1 MLAAHKRV
9 NISRLLT
16 AKISITR
23 QVTFVFAVRNPLKF
37 SPLLNHSIARY
48 FLIVSDFSQQG
59 GLSMRF
65 LHIAD
70 LHLGKQMNDLSL
82 LPDQQY
88 ILDQIVSIAQNE
100 QADAVLIAGDVYQR
114 SSPQAEAMAL
124 FDSFV
129 SRLVSLGKQ
138 VFVISGNHDSALR
151 VSYLASLIKSSGV
164 YVTEAFDGT
173 LQSVSLQDRDGEIV
187 VWMLPFLRP
196 SQVKRKLPE
205 EKITT
210 YQDAVE
216 AVLRQTPVD
225 PKKRNILLC
234 HQFIT
239 GCETS
244 DSEERA
250 VGGLDNIDASV
261 FDAFDY
267 VALGHI
273 HKPQRVL
280 RDTLRY
286 AGSPLK
292 YSFSEANHNKS
303 VAIVDVMEK
312 GDITVRTEPLYPLH
326 DVRMI
331 EGMLDDLMNMPYSE
345 DYLWVTVHDELP
357 PPDARV
363 TLSVNFPNMMK
374 YSIVNSRTKQDI
386 DVLATQN
393 MENKSITELFSDF
406 YRLQNNDQAPSEA
419 HQKVLDKVL
428 KELEERA

>member
-1 MLAAHKRV
+1 
-9 NISRLLT
+9 
-16 AKISITR
+16 
-23 QVTFVFAVRNPLKF
+23 
-37 SPLLNHSIARY
+37 
-48 FLIVSDFSQQG
+48 
-59 GLSMRF
+59 MRF

-70 LHLGKQMNDLSL
+70 LHLGRQMNDLSL
-82 LPDQQY
+82 LPDQEY
-88 ILDQIVSIAQNE
+88 ILQQIVSIADGE
-100 QADAVLIAGDVYQR
+100 RADAVLIAGDVYQR

-129 SRLVSLGKQ
+129 SRLVNLGKQ
-138 VFVISGNHDSALR
+138 VFIISGNHDSALR
-151 VSYLASLIKSSGV
+151 ISYFSSLIKSSGV

-173 LQSVSLQDRDGEIV
+173 LQSVALRDRDGEIV

-196 SQVKRKLPE
+196 SQVKRMLPE
-205 EKITT
+205 EKIAT

-225 PKKRNILLC
+225 PKVRNILLC

-273 HKPQRVL
+273 HKPQRVH

-292 YSFSEANHNKS
+292 YSFSEANHHKS
-303 VAIVDVMEK
+303 VTIVDVPEE
-312 GDITVRTEPLYPLH
+312 GDVVVRAVPVYPLH
-326 DVRMI
+326 DVRLI
-331 EGMLDDLMNMPYSE
+331 EGKLDELMELPYSE
-345 DYLWVTVHDELP
+345 DYLWVTVRDELP

-363 TLSVNFPNMMK
+363 TLGVNFPNMMK
-374 YSIVNSRTKQDI
+374 FSIVNSRTKTDV
-386 DVLATQN
+386 DVLATQS
-393 MENKSITELFSDF
+393 MENKTIPELFSDF

-419 HQKVLDKVL
+419 HQKVLQKVL

>member
-1 MLAAHKRV
+1 MNGQERKV
-9 NISRLLT
+9 NSL
-16 AKISITR
+16 
-23 QVTFVFAVRNPLKF
+23 
-37 SPLLNHSIARY
+37 
-48 FLIVSDFSQQG
+48 
-59 GLSMRF
+59 RF
-65 LHIAD
+65 LHLAD
-70 LHLGKQMNDLSL
+70 LHLGKQMNDWFL
-82 LPDQQY
+82 LADQEAVLQ
-88 ILDQIVSIAQNE
+88 QIASIADSE

-129 SRLVSLGKQ
+129 SRLVGMGKK
-138 VFVISGNHDSALR
+138 VFIISGNHDSALR
-151 VSYLASLIKSSGV
+151 ISYFSALIRSSGV
-164 YVTEAFDGT
+164 YVTEAFEGKM
-173 LQSVSLQDRDGEIV
+173 QSVTLKDRDGEIV
-187 VWMLPFLRP
+187 IWMLPFLRP
-196 SQVKRKLPE
+196 SQVKRWLPE

-216 AVLRQTPVD
+216 AILRQTPVD

-250 VGGLDNIDASV
+250 VGGLDNIEASV

-273 HKPQRVL
+273 HKPQKVG

-292 YSFSEANHNKS
+292 YSFSEANHKKS
-303 VAIVDVMEK
+303 VAIVDVHEK
-312 GDITVRTEPLYPLH
+312 GDIEVHTVSLYPLH
-326 DVRMI
+326 DVRLV
-331 EGMLDDLMNMPYSE
+331 EGKLDDLMQMDYYE
-345 DYLWVTVHDELP
+345 DYVWATIHDELP

-374 YSIVNSRTKQDI
+374 FSIVNSKTKYDV
-386 DVLATQN
+386 DVLATQS
-393 MENKSITELFSDF
+393 MENKTVTELFSDF
-406 YRLQNNDQAPSEA
+406 YRLQNNDQAPGEA
-419 HQKVLDKVL
+419 HMKVLDKVL
-428 KELEERA
+428 RELEETP

>member
-1 MLAAHKRV
+1 
-9 NISRLLT
+9 
-16 AKISITR
+16 
-23 QVTFVFAVRNPLKF
+23 
-37 SPLLNHSIARY
+37 
-48 FLIVSDFSQQG
+48 
-59 GLSMRF
+59 MRF

-82 LPDQQY
+82 LPDQEY
-88 ILDQIVSIAQNE
+88 ILEQIVSIAQGE

-129 SRLVSLGKQ
+129 SRLAGLGKK
-138 VFVISGNHDSALR
+138 VFIISGNHDSALR
-151 VSYLASLIKSSGV
+151 ISYFSSLVKSSGV
-164 YVTEAFDGT
+164 YISEAFDGA
-173 LQSVSLQDRDGEIV
+173 LQSVTLSDGDGEIV

-196 SQVKRKLPE
+196 FQVKRKLPE
-205 EKITT
+205 ERIVT
-210 YQDAVE
+210 YQDAVG
-216 AVLRQTPVD
+216 AVLRQAPIDT
-225 PKKRNILLC
+225 KKRNILMC

-244 DSEERA
+244 ESEERM
-250 VGGLDNIDASV
+250 VGGLDNVDAAL

-292 YSFSEANHNKS
+292 YSFSEANHKKS
-303 VAIVDVMEK
+303 VAIVDVFDK
-312 GDITVRTEPLYPLH
+312 GDVRVRTAPLYPLH
-326 DVRMI
+326 DVRLV
-331 EGMLDDLMNMPYSE
+331 EGTMDGLMAMPYSE

-363 TLSVNFPNMMK
+363 TLGVNFPNMMK
-374 YSIVNSRTKQDI
+374 FSIVNSRTKEDI
-386 DVLATQN
+386 DVLATQS
-393 MENKSITELFSDF
+393 MENKTISELFSDF
-406 YRLQNNDQAPSEA
+406 YRLQNNDQAPGEA
-419 HQKVLDKVL
+419 HRKVLEKVL

>member
-1 MLAAHKRV
+1 M
-9 NISRLLT
+9 RL
-16 AKISITR
+16 
-23 QVTFVFAVRNPLKF
+23 
-37 SPLLNHSIARY
+37 
-48 FLIVSDFSQQG
+48 
-59 GLSMRF
+59 

-82 LPDQQY
+82 LPDQEF
-88 ILDQIVSIAQNE
+88 ILQQILSIAQSE
-100 QADAVLIAGDVYQR
+100 RVDAVLISGDVYQR

-129 SRLVSLGKQ
+129 SRLAGLGKK

-151 VSYLASLIKSSGV
+151 VSYFASLVKSSGV
-164 YVTEAFDGT
+164 YVSEAFDGT
-173 LQSVSLQDRDGEIV
+173 LQSVSLSDLYGEIT
-187 VWMLPFLRP
+187 VWLLPFLRP
-196 SQVKRKLPE
+196 SQVKRKLPGE
-205 EKITT
+205 RIVS

-216 AVLRQTPVD
+216 AVLRQTPID
-225 PKKRNILLC
+225 TKKRNVLLC

-239 GCETS
+239 GSETS

-250 VGGLDNIDASV
+250 VGGLDNIDAAV

-273 HKPQRVL
+273 HRPQKVL

-292 YSFSEANHNKS
+292 YSFSEAGHQKS
-303 VAIVDVMEK
+303 VAVVDMLEK
-312 GDITVRTEPLYPLH
+312 GEVAVRTLPLYPLH

-331 EGMLDDLMNMPYSE
+331 EGRMDELMEMPYSE

-363 TLSVNFPNMMK
+363 TLSVNYPNMMK
-374 YSIVNSRTKQDI
+374 FSIVNSRTKYDV
-386 DVLATQN
+386 DVLATEG
-393 MENKSITELFSDF
+393 MENKTVAELFSDF
-406 YRLQNNDQAPSEA
+406 YRLQNNDQAPGEA
-419 HQKVLDKVL
+419 HQRVLNKVL
-428 KELEERA
+428 KELEGSA

>member
-1 MLAAHKRV
+1 
-9 NISRLLT
+9 
-16 AKISITR
+16 
-23 QVTFVFAVRNPLKF
+23 
-37 SPLLNHSIARY
+37 
-48 FLIVSDFSQQG
+48 
-59 GLSMRF
+59 MRF

-82 LPDQQY
+82 LSDQEY
-88 ILDQIVSIAQNE
+88 ILRQITDIAE
-100 QADAVLIAGDVYQR
+100 SERVDAVLIAGDVYQR

-124 FDSFV
+124 FDAFV
-129 SRLVSLGKQ
+129 SRLAGLGKQ
-138 VFVISGNHDSALR
+138 VFVISGNHDSPLR
-151 VSYLASLIKSSGV
+151 VSYFASLVKASGV
-164 YVTEAFDGT
+164 HVTQAFDGA
-173 LQSVSLQDRDGEIV
+173 LQGVPVRDLYGEIV

-205 EKITT
+205 AKIAT

-216 AVLRQTPVD
+216 AVLRQTPID
-225 PKKRNILLC
+225 KKKRNVLLC

-239 GCETS
+239 GSETS
-244 DSEERA
+244 DSEELA
-250 VGGLDNIDASV
+250 VGGLDNIDAAV

-292 YSFSEANHNKS
+292 YSFSEADHKKS
-303 VAIVDVMEK
+303 VAIVDMAEK
-312 GDITVRTEPLYPLH
+312 GNVAVRTMPLYPLR
-326 DVRMI
+326 DVRLV
-331 EGMLDDLMNMPYSE
+331 EGRMDELMNMPYSE

-374 YSIVNSRTKQDI
+374 FSIVNSRTKYDV
-386 DVLATQN
+386 DVLATQA
-393 MENKSITELFSDF
+393 MENKTIEELFSDF
-406 YRLQNNDQAPSEA
+406 YRLQNNDQPPGEA
-419 HQKVLDKVL
+419 HRRVLRKVLG
-428 KELEERA
+428 ELEGSA